1 MNLLKHI
8 KRLTP
13 DERSAAVLAAKAG
26 DLGARDRLFADSY
39 GLIVAYITRK
49 GMRHRMQPDRI
60 ADFEQAAALSL
71 IGSLRRTDLSRHPD
85 PGVCFTL
92 AAKWGFRMAY
102 REFAIEWVKHCKR
115 CMALSEILP
124 YVVEQESES
133 EPAIDH
139 EQVRD
144 AVRRL
149 PERQAEI
156 IRLRFGHDRQS
167 LSQVASRFGV
177 SRERIRQLEV
187 QSLAAIRKILL
198 AREGL
203 AEEIERASWLK
214 LKMARARDR
223 MRRATKVAT
232 RQRIH
237 DEIACLQSEYRQ
249 AKRTEAKT
257 A

>member
-13 DERSAAVLAAKAG
+13 DERSAAVVAAKAG
-26 DLGARDRLFADSY
+26 DLDARDRLFADSY
-39 GLIVAYITRK
+39 GLIAAYVARK

-60 ADFEQAAALSL
+60 ADFEQAAAMSL

-102 REFAIEWVKHCKR
+102 RMFAIEWAKHCKR
-115 CMALSEILP
+115 CMTLSEILP

-139 EQVRD
+139 ERVRD
-144 AVRRL
+144 AICRL
-149 PERQAEI
+149 PDRQAEI

-187 QSLAAIRKILL
+187 QSLSSLRKILI
-198 AREGL
+198 AHDAIDDGDEP
-203 AEEIERASWLK
+203 ASCLK
-214 LKMARARDR
+214 LKIARARDR
-223 MRRATKVAT
+223 LKRASKVTT

-237 DEIACLQSEYRQ
+237 DEIAILQSEYKR
-249 AKRTEAKT
+249 AKIVEAKT